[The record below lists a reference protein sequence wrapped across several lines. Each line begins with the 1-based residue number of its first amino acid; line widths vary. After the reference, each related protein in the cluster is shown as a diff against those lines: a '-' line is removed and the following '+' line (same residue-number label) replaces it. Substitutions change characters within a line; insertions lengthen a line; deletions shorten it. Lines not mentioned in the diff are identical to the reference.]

1 MVNPKKANSETV
13 FSYPRVQIQLDLF
26 HAQNLY
32 PGNITDLIKLL
43 CSKNMLGHVQASQV
57 PHRGGLKTLGE
68 LNFEYIFQVLN
79 EEGYQGYVGL
89 EHKGC

>member
-1 MVNPKKANSETV
+1 
-13 FSYPRVQIQLDLF
+13 
-26 HAQNLY
+26 
-32 PGNITDLIKLL
+32 
-43 CSKNMLGHVQASQV
+43 MLGHVQASQV

-79 EEGYQGYVGL
+79 DEGYQGYVGL